1 MQKMKLLSPLKLST
15 MSCSQEINTNL
26 VLSKNS
32 PNNKLIKK
40 NDDVLNNS
48 S

>member
-1 MQKMKLLSPLKLST
+1 MKKMTIPLKLSPT
-15 MSCSQEINTNL
+15 SCSQEINTNL
-26 VLSKNS
+26 VLSKNNPDS
-32 PNNKLIKK
+32 LFNK